1 MMLLVGFFFWILPA
15 ELGMPLALG
24 PAFIYQKDLLLH
36 HRLQQQMN
44 NILHLGDIIVQ
55 HKQLLL

>member
-1 MMLLVGFFFWILPA
+1 MMLLVGFFFWILPAA

-36 HRLQQQMN
+36 HRLQP
-44 NILHLGDIIVQ
+44 DE
-55 HKQLLL
+55 